1 MPEYMTP
8 RLKPKKNPVRV
19 GIGLLVLSIIL
30 FLTLQ
35 KIFLALPL
43 KSMSNS
49 LGIISPLGSDS
60 VDNTTPTPD
69 QPITPLGK
77 VVQASLNGTTGT
89 YGIVI
94 KNLKTNESYSFNEHK
109 VFLSGSLYKLW
120 VMALSYKQI
129 QAKTL
134 LPDEILSEDIVT
146 LNKDF
151 YIDPD
156 LAEETEGN
164 ITLSVTQALHQMIVI
179 SHNYAALLLT
189 KKIGLSKVAA
199 FLSGNGFTESQVG
212 THGDAPKTTAFDIAL
227 FYQKLYNYQLA
238 DQEHTKE
245 MLDLLKAQQLNDK
258 IPKYLPDSIDSAH
271 KTGELGQFNHDAGI
285 IFSPKGNYIIVVLS
299 ETNNPAAAKERI
311 AKISEGVYNYFTK

>member
-1 MPEYMTP
+1 MAEYTAA

-19 GIGLLVLSIIL
+19 AIGLLVLSIIL

-35 KIFLALPL
+35 KIFLVLPL
-43 KSMSNS
+43 KSMAPAPSQ
-49 LGIISPLGSDS
+49 
-60 VDNTTPTPD
+60 TAE
-69 QPITPLGK
+69 TPLEK
-77 VVQASLNGTTGT
+77 TVQTALQGTTGS
-89 YGIVI
+89 YGIVV
-94 KNLKTNESYSFNEHK
+94 KNLKTNESYTLNEYR
-109 VFLSGSLYKLW
+109 VYLSGSLYKLW
-120 VMALSYKQI
+120 VMALAYKQI
-129 QAKTL
+129 QSKTL
-134 LPDEILSEDIVT
+134 SPDEILSEDITT

-199 FLSGNGFTESQVG
+199 FLFGNGFNESQVG
-212 THGDAPKTTAFDIAL
+212 THGDAPKTTAHDIAL
-227 FYQKLYNYQLA
+227 FFEKLYKNELA

-245 MLDLLKAQQLNDK
+245 MIDLLKAQQLNDK

-271 KTGELGQFNHDAGI
+271 KTGELGLFNHDAGI
-285 IFSPKGNYIIVVLS
+285 IFSPQGDYIIVVLS
-299 ETNNPAAAKERI
+299 QTDNPAAAKERI
-311 AKISEGVYNYFTK
+311 AKISQGVYNYFTK

>member
-1 MPEYMTP
+1 MAEYTP
-8 RLKPKKNPVRV
+8 ARLKPKKNPVRV
-19 GIGLLVLSIIL
+19 AIGLLVLSLIL
-30 FLTLQ
+30 FLALQ
-35 KIFLALPL
+35 KIYLALPL
-43 KSMSNS
+43 KSMAPAPSQT
-49 LGIISPLGSDS
+49 IEA
-60 VDNTTPTPD
+60 
-69 QPITPLGK
+69 PLGK
-77 VVQASLNGTTGT
+77 TIRAALQGTTGS
-89 YGIVI
+89 YGVVV
-94 KNLKTNESYSFNEHK
+94 KNLKTNESYTQNEHR
-109 VFLSGSLYKLW
+109 VYLSGSLYKLW
-120 VMALSYKQI
+120 VMALAFKQI
-129 QAKTL
+129 QANTL
-134 LPDEILSEDIVT
+134 SADEILTADIAD
-146 LNKDF
+146 LNKAF

-164 ITLSVTQALHQMIVI
+164 ITLSVTQSLHQMIVI

-199 FLSGNGFTESQVG
+199 FLSGNGLNESQVG
-212 THGDAPKTTAFDIAL
+212 THGDAPKTTAYDISQ
-227 FYQKLYNYQLA
+227 FFEKLYKNELA
-238 DQEHTKE
+238 DQTHTKE